1 MIAIQ
6 FIPSFFT
13 CRINPK
19 FGRTKR
25 VTSIC
30 AALRYKRIFPVSLSQ
45 AHSCILPAITVA
57 GKNLCVS
64 GMCAIVRFLIRRRAA
79 VENGCGRRFPGEK
92 LLGYQGELLL
102 PCHAWLP
109 DGYSRIFRSY
119 VFGPLGFWTMA
130 PLRCSAGWV
139 KRAESA
145 FFPSFLLSFFGGLRF
160 YLTSP
165 LSLSLLNF

>member
-102 PCHAWLP
+102 PCHAG
-109 DGYSRIFRSY
+109 DGQKEAALVLDNNSVVRKCEIS
-119 VFGPLGFWTMA
+119 VFA
-130 PLRCSAGWV
+130 PLHQV
-139 KRAESA
+139 VV
-145 FFPSFLLSFFGGLRF
+145 
-160 YLTSP
+160 
-165 LSLSLLNF
+165 